1 MCLPTDQEDNS
12 MVGWFALASSSSN
25 AAKLT
30 HLFWCLSSLSELT
43 AELYD
48 KYFLVEWLP
57 MKSLPK

>member
-1 MCLPTDQEDNS
+1 